1 MLWLRKIP
9 WFSLLLVL
17 LSYGV
22 FGWYLG
28 EYSHHIHS
36 WVLERGETWGWSL
49 EEEATKGFI
58 QILQILII
66 VLISLA
72 LTSPIAL
79 ITLFI
84 GSGIKTNR
92 KGLLTILAASVVIIL
107 AIRWFHYF
115 ANILVLFCALL
126 LGRLELQ
133 DVGYNE
139 GQITFWLSL
148 FCCLGVGLGWYFSMY
163 H

>member
-9 WFSLLLVL
+9 WLSLILIL

-28 EYSHHIHS
+28 EYRHLIHS
-36 WVLERGETWGWSL
+36 WLLERGETWEWML
-49 EEEATKGFI
+49 EEEAAKSLI
-58 QILQILII
+58 QILQILIT

-72 LTSPIAL
+72 LMAPIAL

-92 KGLLTILAASVVIIL
+92 KGLLAILAWSIVIIL

-115 ANILVLFCALL
+115 ANVLVLFCALL
-126 LGRLELQ
+126 LGQLELQ
-133 DVGYNE
+133 GVGYNE
-139 GQITFWLSL
+139 GQITLILTL
-148 FCCLGVGLGWYFSMY
+148 FCFMGISLGWYFSTY
-163 H
+163 L